1 MSKEKLLKPAEYAE
15 MVGISRQS
23 VYTKIKRG
31 LIPSKRIDGKLYV
44 IVKEEDDVSSNMQ
57 ESKQESENTQRED
70 FQQES
75 YSNSESATNLT
86 DLIKAKDE
94 TISILKETIA
104 DLKESNQMITTT
116 LRSEVELLKD
126 AFNEM
131 KKIYTLQ
138 IEHTKEQYQN
148 LDSFDDDIIDIVEV
162 EDIKDEWIDLDSI
175 ILKYKIKSKKVAKMT
190 KKIKKLYKSGNRDI
204 KYEDGLYYIKDISIV
219 KKYIK

>member
-1 MSKEKLLKPAEYAE
+1 MAQEKLLKPAEYAE

-23 VYTKIKRG
+23 VYMKIKRG

-44 IVKEEDDVSSNMQ
+44 IVKEEDEVSNSM
-57 ESKQESENTQRED
+57 QESENRETENL
-70 FQQES
+70 QQES
-75 YSNSESATNLT
+75 YSNSESTTNLT

-104 DLKESNQMITTT
+104 DLKESNHMITTT

-148 LDSFDDDIIDIVEV
+148 LAPFDDDIIDIVEV

-175 ILKYKIKSKKVAKMT
+175 ILKYKIKSKKVAKMS

>member
-23 VYTKIKRG
+23 VYMKIKRG

-44 IVKEEDDVSSNMQ
+44 IVKEEDEVSSDM
-57 ESKQESENTQRED
+57 QESENTQKED

-75 YSNSESATNLT
+75 YLNSESVTNLT

-148 LDSFDDDIIDIVEV
+148 LDSFGDDIIDTVEV

>member
-1 MSKEKLLKPAEYAE
+1 MAQEKLLKPAEYAE

-23 VYTKIKRG
+23 VYMKIKRG

-44 IVKEEDDVSSNMQ
+44 IVKEEDEVSNSM
-57 ESKQESENTQRED
+57 QESENRETENL
-70 FQQES
+70 QQES
-75 YSNSESATNLT
+75 YSNSESTTNLT

-104 DLKESNQMITTT
+104 DLKESNHMITTT

-148 LDSFDDDIIDIVEV
+148 LAPFDDDIIDTVEV

-175 ILKYKIKSKKVAKMT
+175 IF
-190 KKIKKLYKSGNRDI
+190 GFN
-204 KYEDGLYYIKDISIV
+204 
-219 KKYIK
+219 